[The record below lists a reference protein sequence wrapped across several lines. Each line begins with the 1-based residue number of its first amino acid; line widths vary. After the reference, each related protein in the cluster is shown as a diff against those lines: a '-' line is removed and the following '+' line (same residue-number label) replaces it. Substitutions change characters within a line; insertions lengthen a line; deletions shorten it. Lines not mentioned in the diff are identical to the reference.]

1 MIYYDDHIPP
11 HFHASYS
18 EYEEV
23 FLIETLEPYAGRLPN
38 KQRKKVLKWAEG
50 NKEFLWSKWNQ
61 FNPNS

>member
-11 HFHASYS
+11 HFHANYS

-23 FLIETLEPYAGRLPN
+23 FLIETLETYAGRLPN
-38 KQRKKVLKWAEG
+38 KQRKKVLKWAEDH
-50 NKEFLWSKWNQ
+50 KDFLWNKWNQ

>member
-1 MIYYDDHIPP
+1 MPTIHIIDSIKIMIYYDDHIPP

-38 KQRKKVLKWAEG
+38 QQRKKVL
-50 NKEFLWSKWNQ
+50 
-61 FNPNS
+61 